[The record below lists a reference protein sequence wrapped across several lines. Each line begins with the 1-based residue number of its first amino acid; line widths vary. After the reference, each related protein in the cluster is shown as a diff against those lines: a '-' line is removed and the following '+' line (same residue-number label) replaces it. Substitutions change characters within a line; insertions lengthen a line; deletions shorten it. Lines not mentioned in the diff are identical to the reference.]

1 MHDAGSQQSGTSS
14 GRGGDHKPPGD
25 DVPPP
30 GTTFTGEPTTA
41 EHAPDL
47 QEEVD
52 EGHEPWR
59 LDQSRVAS
67 VFASN
72 QFGWDDVEIALEDP
86 HTVQVTDTAGRH
98 VVSLQLRQPVCEGPT
113 GIWVV
118 DSGMWLV

>member
-30 GTTFTGEPTTA
+30 GTTFTGEPITA
-41 EHAPDL
+41 EHPADL

-72 QFGWDDVEIALEDP
+72 RS
-86 HTVQVTDTAGRH
+86 AGTTSR
-98 VVSLQLRQPVCEGPT
+98 SPWKTRTPSRSRTPPAGT
-113 GIWVV
+113 W
-118 DSGMWLV
+118 